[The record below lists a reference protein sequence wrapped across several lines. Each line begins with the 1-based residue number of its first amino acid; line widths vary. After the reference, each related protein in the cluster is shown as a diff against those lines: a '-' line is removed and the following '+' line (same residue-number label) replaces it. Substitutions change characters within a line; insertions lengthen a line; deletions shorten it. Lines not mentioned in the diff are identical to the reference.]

1 MEEQATEDINDVL
14 RRYYFNN
21 KQGFQSLEKFYRTLK
36 QDGVKVTK
44 KKVQEWLKTQPSY
57 QETTRPTRPPT
68 FNTIWADFPGDNY
81 QMVS

>member
-1 MEEQATEDINDVL
+1 MEEQATENINDTL

-44 KKVQEWLKTQPSY
+44 KQLQAWLNTTSFPRDYPPEQTSY
-57 QETTRPTRPPT
+57 FQHNMGRLSRR
-68 FNTIWADFPGDNY
+68 
-81 QMVS
+81 